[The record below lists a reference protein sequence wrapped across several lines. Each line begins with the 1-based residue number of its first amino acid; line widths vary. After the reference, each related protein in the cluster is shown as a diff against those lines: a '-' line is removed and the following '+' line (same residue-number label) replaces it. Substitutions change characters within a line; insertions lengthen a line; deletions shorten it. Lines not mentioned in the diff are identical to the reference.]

1 MTENCSPHFHFLA
14 FLTFFVSPHEV
25 RGQQLEIQGRLS
37 GGGREVIN
45 WIEGCVFKSR
55 LEDELT
61 NERRG
66 NTPARKTKESS
77 RSGASQTKRELID

>member
-25 RGQQLEIQGRLS
+25 RGQQLKIQGRLS

-45 WIEGCVFKSR
+45 
-55 LEDELT
+55 
-61 NERRG
+61 
-66 NTPARKTKESS
+66 
-77 RSGASQTKRELID
+77 